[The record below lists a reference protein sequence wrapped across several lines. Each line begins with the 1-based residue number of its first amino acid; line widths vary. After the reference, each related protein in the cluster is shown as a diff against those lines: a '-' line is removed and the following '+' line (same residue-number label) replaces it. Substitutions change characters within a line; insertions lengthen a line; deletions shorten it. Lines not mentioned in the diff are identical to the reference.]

1 MSRTRASPGTCSLSL
16 SARILRGSVSPA
28 ALLLE
33 LLLPDPREGATA
45 DRVPASADYS
55 TGDAEQTSTRMR
67 LRVLDYSTAK
77 RRANEQRRGRR
88 ASGGQSSGGTTLLQ
102 DSGAAT
108 E

>member
-1 MSRTRASPGTCSLSL
+1 MSRTGASPGTCSLSL

-67 LRVLDYSTAK
+67 LRVLDYSTTRAPSK
-77 RRANEQRRGRR
+77 RAAEGQASERRAEQRGHDAPAGQRRG
-88 ASGGQSSGGTTLLQ
+88 
-102 DSGAAT
+102 D
-108 E
+108 